1 MDPFVAGRQMDTDE
15 IVEVS
20 ALRDWLAALVEMSYQ
35 SIGHRRVKNP
45 RIWSLHDLAVLA
57 GAPAPARVQTG
68 RVEAAALAPAPGR
81 DAARAAATSGSIAIR
96 APSSGRFWA
105 RPSPDKPA
113 FVSAGDVVTTGQ
125 TVCLLEV
132 MKTFH
137 RVTYSG
143 EGLPPKARVLAVRPS
158 DGDDL
163 AAGDVLIE
171 LEPA

>member
-1 MDPFVAGRQMDTDE
+1 
-15 IVEVS
+15 
-20 ALRDWLAALVEMSYQ
+20 MSYQ
-35 SIGHRRVKNP
+35 SIGHRRIKNP

-57 GAPAPARVQTG
+57 GAS
-68 RVEAAALAPAPGR
+68 APGR
-81 DAARAAATSGSIAIR
+81 ASVKTTHAPAEAPAGSDRAKATATAGSIAIR
-96 APSSGRFWA
+96 APSSGRYWA

-113 FVSAGDVVTTGQ
+113 FVSVGDVVTAGQ

-137 RVTYSG
+137 RVTYAG
-143 EGLPPKARVLAVRPS
+143 ADLPERGRVLAIRPA